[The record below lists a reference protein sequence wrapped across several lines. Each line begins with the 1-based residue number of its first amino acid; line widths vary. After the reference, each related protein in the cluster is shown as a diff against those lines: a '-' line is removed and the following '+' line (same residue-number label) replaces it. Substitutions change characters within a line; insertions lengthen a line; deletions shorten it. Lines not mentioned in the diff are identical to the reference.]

1 MIRATYPLARTPVT
15 WRRQA
20 TWLLAAAIVT
30 TACSGQTATPG
41 QASTATSRPAAS
53 PTTSAQPSPT
63 KTAPALPGG
72 RLVFERFVG
81 DAGSLLTMNTDGTDT
96 KPVLPAGEGPRWSP
110 DGRHISVVA
119 DNRQG
124 RLFVGLVDPDGSHYV
139 QFDSPDP
146 TLDLGCIAWS
156 PDASRLACEGWDDTD
171 LTRNGI
177 YTVRAA
183 DGGGLVRLTSCPNGC
198 HDIPTDYSPDGHQ
211 IVFTRQKLPD
221 EADVTQMIV
230 NVDGSDAHAI
240 TDRKLGRGRWSP
252 DGEAI
257 LTDANGSLLLVPIDG
272 AEIRTIKIESG
283 ATLNPTGAAW
293 SPDGEWIVF
302 SGHTG
307 TGFDL
312 YIMHTDG
319 TSLHRVADTPNI
331 WEGAADWR

>member
-1 MIRATYPLARTPVT
+1 MIRTTYPLARTPVT

-72 RLVFERFVG
+72 RLVFERAVG
-81 DAGSLLTMNTDGTDT
+81 EVESLFTIGPDGTDI
-96 KPVLPAGEGPRWSP
+96 KPLVVFGQGPRWSP
-110 DGRHISVVA
+110 DGGRISIVA
-119 DNRQG
+119 TSPQG
-124 RLFVGLVDPDGSHYV
+124 LAFVGLVDPDGTHYN
-139 QFDSPDP
+139 QFASPDP
-146 TLDLGCIAWS
+146 TLELGCFAWS
-156 PDASRLACEGWDDTD
+156 PDGLRLACEGFDGSDV
-171 LTRNGI
+171 TRNGI

-221 EADVTQMIV
+221 EADVTLMIV
-230 NVDGSDAHAI
+230 NVDGSDAQAI
-240 TDRKLGRGRWSP
+240 TDKKLGGGRWSP

-272 AEIRTIKIESG
+272 AEIRTIRIESG

-302 SGHTG
+302 SGHTD

-312 YIMHTDG
+312 YIMQTDG

-331 WEGAADWR
+331 WEGNADWR